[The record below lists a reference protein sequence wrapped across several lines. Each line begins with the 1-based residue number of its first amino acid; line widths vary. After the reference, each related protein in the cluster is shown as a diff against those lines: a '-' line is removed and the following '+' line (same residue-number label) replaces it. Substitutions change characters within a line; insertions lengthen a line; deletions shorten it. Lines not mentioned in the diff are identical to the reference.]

1 MEKNRLKAIALV
13 VPFTLFMFGE
23 QSSHAVPLN
32 DMLRDRDEP
41 RIEEANQVQPAEA
54 LAGDNAAKKT
64 KNVTAATKPAS
75 RKGGA
80 KGSGRASRKPP
91 HNLSRATHKRPRRR
105 TPQDKAASVASG
117 RLYLLRRKY
126 ARRTHSQLVIT
137 SFGRD
142 ANGQARAI
150 SQNLRIFGVR
160 YVIRQYH
167 GSAAIRE
174 ILRAYRANRR
184 SPRRA
189 QAQMASVIQEQ
200 MSRGVYVSKHL
211 RGLAADIRS
220 KGRGA
225 ARLSVLRDVAHEV
238 GARVSVEAN
247 HYHVNLV

>member
-23 QSSHAVPLN
+23 QSAHAVPLN
-32 DMLRDRDEP
+32 DVLRDRDEP
-41 RIEEANQVQPAEA
+41 RIEEANEVQAPEA
-54 LAGDNAAKKT
+54 PAGDNAAK

-75 RKGGA
+75 RKGRA
-80 KGSGRASRKPP
+80 KGSRRTSRKPP
-91 HNLSRATHKRPRRR
+91 RNLARAPRKRQRRQ
-105 TPQDKAASVASG
+105 TPHDKAAAVASR

-126 ARRTHSQLVIT
+126 ARRTYRQLVVT

-150 SQNLRIFGVR
+150 GQNLRIFGVR
-160 YVIRQYH
+160 YVIRQYN

-189 QAQMASVIQEQ
+189 QAQMAAVIQEQ

-220 KGRGA
+220 HGRGA
-225 ARLSVLRDVAHEV
+225 ARLSVLREVAHEV
-238 GARVSVEAN
+238 GAKVSVEGN

>member
-32 DMLRDRDEP
+32 DVLRDRDEP
-41 RIEEANQVQPAEA
+41 RIEEANEVQAAEA
-54 LAGDNAAKKT
+54 PAGDDAGKKT
-64 KNVTAATKPAS
+64 KNATAATKPAS

-80 KGSGRASRKPP
+80 KGSRRASRKPP
-91 HNLSRATHKRPRRR
+91 RNLARAPRKRQRRK
-105 TPQDKAASVASG
+105 TPHENAASVASR

-126 ARRTHSQLVIT
+126 ARRTYRQLVIT

-160 YVIRQYH
+160 YVIRQYN

-189 QAQMASVIQEQ
+189 RAQMATVIREQ

-220 KGRGA
+220 HGRGA
-225 ARLSVLRDVAHEV
+225 ARLSVLREVAHEV
-238 GARVSVEAN
+238 GAKVSVEAN